1 MRQRTVLL
9 ITSNPREVHQ
19 TRRTFEQVGLHPT
32 LQVVSDGEAALAYL
46 RREGAYTERH
56 QAPPPDVVVLDLP
69 LPRLGGLELLQ
80 CLKQDPQLKRLPII
94 VLATSLSPDEVR
106 RVYAAGANAYL
117 CKPAECSRFAEV
129 MRHLGKFW
137 LETVEFPSDA

>member
-9 ITSNPREVHQ
+9 IAANPQEVQ
-19 TRRTFEQVGLHPT
+19 RTQCSIAQAGLHPIF
-32 LQVVSDGEAALAYL
+32 QVVSDGAEALAYL
-46 RREGAYTERH
+46 RREGVYTELH

-69 LPRLGGLELLQ
+69 LPLELVQ

-94 VLATSLSPDEVR
+94 VLATFLCPDEVR
-106 RVYAAGANAYL
+106 QVYAAGANAYL
-117 CKPAECSRFAEV
+117 RKPVECSRFAEA
-129 MRHLGKFW
+129 MGHLGRFW